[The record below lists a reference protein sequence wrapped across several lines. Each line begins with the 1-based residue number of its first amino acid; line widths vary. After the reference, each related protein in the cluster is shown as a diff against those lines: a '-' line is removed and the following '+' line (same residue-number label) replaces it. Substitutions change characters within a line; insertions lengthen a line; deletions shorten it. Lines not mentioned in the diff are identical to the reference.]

1 MHTSALIKID
11 EQNNGSTGE
20 LFTFAIGLLSL
31 FVMCVR
37 HHQCE

>member
-31 FVMCVR
+31 FKMYIAYPSM
-37 HHQCE
+37 